1 MREQDRR
8 QRATGRGQWRWRS
21 REDDNG
27 AWSRGQ
33 VVSVCRALPLP
44 HLSCAC
50 AAAQVEFHQ
59 GDDGARVYSLVYR
72 HRGTGQEDGGWTGHS
87 IPWLRCYCLLPP
99 RRVAPPPSLLTSHS
113 FLLPLFPCSLEAGR
127 VPAGMRRGKRL
138 LPASPCP
145 ASVEKRPH
153 TCCIKRLLYAPPVLP
168 CMCCCMTRAWWVL
181 REEQVAAA
189 DHDIAAPTAVR
200 TQAHHPTGGRHHQGR
215 RSVGQGRLAQD
226 AFQWSLPPLL

>member
-72 HRGTGQEDGGWTGHS
+72 HRELDKKMEAGQGHS

-113 FLLPLFPCSLEAGR
+113 FLLPLFPAPWRQVGCPLACGVASACSLRLRALLLL
-127 VPAGMRRGKRL
+127 KRDHTL
-138 LPASPCP
+138 VASN
-145 ASVEKRPH
+145 A
-153 TCCIKRLLYAPPVLP
+153 
-168 CMCCCMTRAWWVL
+168 CCMPRPCSHACA
-181 REEQVAAA
+181 VA
-189 DHDIAAPTAVR
+189 
-200 TQAHHPTGGRHHQGR
+200 
-215 RSVGQGRLAQD
+215 
-226 AFQWSLPPLL
+226 